1 MDSMSTVRESFLVPV
16 PATEGELQSAA
27 WRLERCLVEGYFCQL
42 APDPTWPTLEDV
54 ERAYNFEGMIE
65 YFSSCW
71 PWDPSSMNYE
81 ISVNR
86 VLKSV
91 KVEAFE
97 REYFIREAVQKVNRA
112 WRTVMQV
119 TAFQDKTLR
128 MESVVNE
135 QADAMLRKLNLGPPC
150 SKKLAATEA
159 WRSGKLQEL
168 QVQLR
173 KTEKEGLELINDAV
187 ESMIHVWRRVR
198 EQIQSRRSSLTS
210 SSSPDPLQSPDTSA
224 TARLVAADSQ
234 EEQACEAEEDFD
246 QTEFLKELEDG
257 MGSLTLEAQSSIP
270 TKTIVWESL

>member
-1 MDSMSTVRESFLVPV
+1 MDSMSTLRESFMLPV
-16 PATEGELQSAA
+16 PATEAELQSPK

-42 APDPTWPTLEDV
+42 APDPTWPALEDV

-71 PWDPSSMNYE
+71 PWDPSSQHYE
-81 ISVNR
+81 ISLNR

-112 WRTVMQV
+112 WGAVMQV

-150 SKKLAATEA
+150 SKKLAATEQ
-159 WRSGKLQEL
+159 WRSGKLQDL
-168 QVQLR
+168 QVQLE
-173 KTEKEGLELINDAV
+173 KTEKEGLALMNEAV

-198 EQIQSRRSSLTS
+198 EQIQSRRSSLAS
-210 SSSPDPLQSPDTSA
+210 SSSPGPLQSPDASA
-224 TARLVAADSQ
+224 TAPLVAADSQ
-234 EEQACEAEEDFD
+234 EMQASEAEEDFD
-246 QTEFLKELEDG
+246 QSQFLKELEDG

-270 TKTIVWESL
+270 RNKCMECL